1 VKCYRLFSC
10 RRRVVEILARSN
22 CAGDL
27 GRPSVSVRPVRGQSI
42 FPLFEAMNMLP
53 GDEATNA
60 ITEKI
65 IGCPFRVR
73 DKLKCG
79 FLEKVYEKAERS
91 IRPRATKK
99 RPRTYLTD
107 RPATRTRRNFSHG
120 RAGQTRTVNSIR
132 QKSTKL
138 SASPLFWVLPEIRA
152 RPCAAFAAESLN
164 GLATQSKLFE
174 IFAS

>member
-1 VKCYRLFSC
+1 
-10 RRRVVEILARSN
+10 
-22 CAGDL
+22 
-27 GRPSVSVRPVRGQSI
+27 
-42 FPLFEAMNMLP
+42 MNMLP

-65 IGCPFRVR
+65 IGCAFRVR

-79 FLEKVYEKAERS
+79 FLEKVYENAERR

-152 RPCAAFAAESLN
+152 RPQKWISQLHYSLSLLSGQN
-164 GLATQSKLFE
+164 SNSDSCL
-174 IFAS
+174 

>member
-1 VKCYRLFSC
+1 
-10 RRRVVEILARSN
+10 
-22 CAGDL
+22 
-27 GRPSVSVRPVRGQSI
+27 
-42 FPLFEAMNMLP
+42 MNMLP

-65 IGCPFRVR
+65 IGCAFRVR

-79 FLEKVYEKAERS
+79 FLEKVYENAERR

-120 RAGQTRTVNSIR
+120 RDGQTRTVNSIR
-132 QKSTKL
+132 QKSAKL

-152 RPCAAFAAESLN
+152 RPQKWISQLHYSLFSVLSVHN
-164 GLATQSKLFE
+164 FSPPPLGVRFWKVLEGCVDRRCGLTE
-174 IFAS
+174 RRHAS

>member
-1 VKCYRLFSC
+1 
-10 RRRVVEILARSN
+10 
-22 CAGDL
+22 
-27 GRPSVSVRPVRGQSI
+27 
-42 FPLFEAMNMLP
+42 MLP

-79 FLEKVYEKAERS
+79 FLEKVYENAERR

-152 RPCAAFAAESLN
+152 RPQKWISQLHYSLAGPFDAVRSH
-164 GLATQSKLFE
+164 GLETRRTARNSCDPTTATRLPARERRGQ
-174 IFAS
+174 